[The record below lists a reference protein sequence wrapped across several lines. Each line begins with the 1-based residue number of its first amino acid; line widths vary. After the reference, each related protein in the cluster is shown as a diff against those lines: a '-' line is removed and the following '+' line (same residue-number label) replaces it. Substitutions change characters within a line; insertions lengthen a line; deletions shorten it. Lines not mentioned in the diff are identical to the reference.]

1 MVSGPEGQTLAL
13 EWLKEKVTT
22 ASLLTFVPLA
32 TRLVLTKVNVTFSPC
47 RLRAQRLLFPVVTRI
62 FENSNTQIEDD

>member
-13 EWLKEKVTT
+13 EWLKEKVTN

-32 TRLVLTKVNVTFSPC
+32 TRLVLTKVNVT
-47 RLRAQRLLFPVVTRI
+47 AQRLLFLVVTRI

>member
-32 TRLVLTKVNVTFSPC
+32 TRLVLTKVNVTFSAC
-47 RLRAQRLLFPVVTRI
+47 RLRAQRLLFPVVTRS